1 MQPLILASRS
11 PRRRQLLDE
20 AGVAHEARPAD
31 LDDGDL
37 VAPDLDPLQWVAAL
51 AYLKARR
58 VADTD
63 PRRCVLGADTVVVKS
78 GAIIGQPRNEDHA
91 REIVRTLREGEHVV
105 ATGVAILRPG
115 VTRLLF
121 VDVARVS
128 VGPVPDAEV
137 EAYVATGDWRG
148 KAGAYNL
155 SERQGAGWPL
165 VCEGDPTTVMGLPI
179 RRLRPLLVKL
189 SLAGGIADTGA
200 S

>member
-1 MQPLILASRS
+1 MPPLILASRS

-37 VAPDLDPLQWVAAL
+37 VAPALDPLQWVAAL

-58 VADTD
+58 VADALPD
-63 PRRCVLGADTVVVKS
+63 RSVLGADTVVVKS
-78 GAIIGQPRNEDHA
+78 GAIIGQPRDEAHA
-91 REIVRTLREGEHVV
+91 REIVCALREGEHVV

-115 VTRLLF
+115 APRLLF
-121 VDVARVS
+121 VDIARVS
-128 VGPVPDAEV
+128 VGPVADAEID
-137 EAYVATGDWRG
+137 AYLATGDWRG

-155 SERQGAGWPL
+155 SERQDVGWPL
-165 VCEGDPTTVMGLPI
+165 ACEGDPTTVMGLPI
-179 RRLRPLLVKL
+179 RRLRPLLLKL